1 MEREKNVRIDKWL
14 WAVRIYKSRSLAT
27 DACAGGKVKIKGKS
41 IKPSREVIPGEV
53 LTVQSG
59 YIKRTYKVLELLEK
73 RVSAKLAKDYVKDI
87 TPEEELLKL
96 ETVHYSTYISRFR
109 GSGRPTKKDRR
120 IFEKINP
127 YR

>member
-14 WAVRIYKSRSLAT
+14 WAVRIYKSRTLAT
-27 DACAGGKVKIKGKS
+27 DACTGGKVKINGKS
-41 IKPSREVIPGEV
+41 IKPSWVVKPGEV

-73 RVSAKLAKDYVKDI
+73 RVSAKLAKDYIKDI

-96 ETVHYSTYISRFR
+96 ETAHYSTYISRFR